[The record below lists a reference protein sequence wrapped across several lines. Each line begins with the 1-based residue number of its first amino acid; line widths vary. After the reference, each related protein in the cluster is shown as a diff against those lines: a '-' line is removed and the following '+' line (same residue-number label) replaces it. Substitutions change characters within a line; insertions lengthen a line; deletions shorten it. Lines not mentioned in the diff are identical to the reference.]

1 MSSPTGT
8 VTTTAATAPIPVAQL
23 LPWAGFALL
32 IAALLAYFVGVEGGV
47 SSLVNGPFMHELTH
61 DGRHLLGFPC
71 H

>member
-1 MSSPTGT
+1 MSSPTTT
-8 VTTTAATAPIPVAQL
+8 VATPTITPIPIAQL
-23 LPWAGFALL
+23 LPWAAFALL
-32 IAALLAYFVGVEGGV
+32 IGALLAYFVGVEGGV